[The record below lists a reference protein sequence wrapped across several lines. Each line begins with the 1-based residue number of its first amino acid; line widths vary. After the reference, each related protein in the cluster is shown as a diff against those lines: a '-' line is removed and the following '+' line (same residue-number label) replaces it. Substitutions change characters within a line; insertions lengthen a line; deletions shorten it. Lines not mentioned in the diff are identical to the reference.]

1 MCYLASLLADG
12 FVLRRDVLAALRWLK
27 MPVIRYPRE
36 ILSPATAGLDVGER
50 TMERESDRWQ
60 ARPTRLGV
68 LLRAPF
74 GNLLGGGGCQI

>member
-36 ILSPATAGLDVGER
+36 ILSPATAGLTEC
-50 TMERESDRWQ
+50 DRWQ